1 MKRSNKMILAAS
13 IAAASSQVMANG
25 LSLNEQSASSA
36 GSAYAGRASTATN
49 ASTLYG
55 NPAGMSRLKRAEV
68 SGGLA
73 FIDASTD
80 IRDASGAA
88 PGTNDGDMVPFSAVP
103 FGYYVT
109 PLNDKLHAG
118 IGLYVPFGVESD
130 YEDTFQGRYHGLNS
144 VVQVV
149 TIQPTISY
157 AFNDKVSI
165 GFGPTINHIEGKLT
179 SATPNGSIPPLGV
192 NGSGDA
198 DVEIEGDD
206 IAYGFNLG
214 VLVAVTDTLDWGL
227 TYHSKVDY
235 TLEGDTTVSGG
246 NGTLGPVAPNPVIPT
261 GLPGLNGKYD
271 AELDITMP
279 ETIDTSFSY
288 QATDDVTLFAGATW
302 TRWSRLEGID
312 VENSGVNAAYE
323 ADFGTVSE
331 ELNWEDTWS
340 VAIGG
345 AYQLNQDWVLRAG
358 YAKDR
363 TPTSDKD
370 RTVRIPVS
378 DRDIVTFGAGWN
390 VSENLTLDA
399 AYAYIDEKKGRVSQ
413 SSYSAEFENS
423 AHGLALQ
430 ASYRF

>member
-1 MKRSNKMILAAS
+1 MKQSNTMILAAA
-13 IAAASSQVMANG
+13 IAATSGQTLANG

-49 ASTLYG
+49 ASVLFG
-55 NPAGMSRLKRAEV
+55 NPAGMSRLQRAEA

-80 IRDASGAA
+80 IRNASGPF
-88 PGTNDGDMVPFSAVP
+88 PGTNEGDMVPFSTVP

-109 PLNDKLHAG
+109 PVSDTLHAG

-144 VVQVV
+144 VVKVV
-149 TIQPTISY
+149 TIQPTLSY
-157 AFNDKVSI
+157 AFNDTVSI

-179 SATPNGSIPPLGV
+179 SALPNVLFG
-192 NGSGDA
+192 GSGDA
-198 DVEIEGDD
+198 GVDIEGDD
-206 IAYGFNLG
+206 IGYGYNLG
-214 VLVAVTDTLDWGL
+214 VLVAVSDRLDWGL
-227 TYHSKVDY
+227 TYHSKVDF

-246 NGTLGPVAPNPVIPT
+246 NGMLGPIPPNPMIPT

-279 ETIDTSFSY
+279 ESVDTAFSY
-288 QATDDVTLFAGATW
+288 QASDEVTLYAGATW

-312 VENSGVNAAYE
+312 VENSGINAAYASE
-323 ADFGTVSE
+323 FGTVSE
-331 ELNWEDTWS
+331 ELNWEDTWA

-345 AYQLNQDWVLRAG
+345 AYQLNPDWVLRAG

-363 TPTSDKD
+363 TPTSDMD

-378 DRDIVTFGAGWN
+378 DRDIVTLGAGWN
-390 VSENLTLDA
+390 LSDDLTLDA
-399 AYAYIDEKKGRVSQ
+399 AYAYIDEKTGRVSQ
-413 SSYSAEFENS
+413 ESYSGEFDNT
-423 AHGLALQ
+423 AHGLSMQ
-430 ASYRF
+430 ATYRF